1 MSKKMFFT
9 GMVLAGAILASAQP
23 VSAEAATLGP
33 SAHLCE
39 SNASAVLVDVSGFKA
54 RSGTLRVQLYTADA
68 TYLDKGKWLDRVD
81 VPVNGSAMRVC
92 LPVKKTGNYVVSVRH
107 DLNGNGKSDR
117 SDGGGLSG
125 NPDMK
130 LMDFISKRKPRLGE
144 VSFAVGGATRR
155 VPVTLNYVSGL
166 SFRPVK

>member
-1 MSKKMFFT
+1 MSKNMFFILMMAT
-9 GMVLAGAILASAQP
+9 GAAMAIVQPASAR
-23 VSAEAATLGP
+23 AATLGP

-39 SNASAVLVDVSGFKA
+39 NNASAVLVDVSGFKA
-54 RSGTLRVQLYTADA
+54 VSGSLRVQLYHGDSSF
-68 TYLDKGKWLDRVD
+68 LDKGKWIERID
-81 VPVNGSAMRVC
+81 VPVNTNGMRVC
-92 LPVKKTGNYVVSVRH
+92 LPVKQGGNYVVSVRH

-130 LMDFISKRKPRLGE
+130 LMDFITKRKPKLSE
-144 VSFAVGGATRR
+144 VSFSVGETTRR
-155 VPVTLNYVSGL
+155 IPITLNYVSGL